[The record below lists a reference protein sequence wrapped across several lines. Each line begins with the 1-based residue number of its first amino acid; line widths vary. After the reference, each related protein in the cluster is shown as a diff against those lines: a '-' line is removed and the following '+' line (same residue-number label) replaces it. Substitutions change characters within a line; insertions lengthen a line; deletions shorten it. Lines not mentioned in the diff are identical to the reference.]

1 MTIEQALQECYIH
14 YVGEKNVALDNG
26 DTTKAHIS
34 KKIASFCWKLR
45 DTLNKNQTDLI

>member
-14 YVGEKNVALDNG
+14 YVGEKNIALDKG
-26 DTTKAHIS
+26 DTTKARIC
-34 KKIASFCWKLR
+34 KEIASFCWNLR